1 MDILKKNLAPV
12 SDKAWEEINEQAQEV
27 FTTDLSARKFVDV
40 DGPHGLEFGSVSTGR
55 LEIPKSQDEEGLEY
69 GLNKIMPLVETRSK
83 FELDLWELDNADRGA
98 EDIDLESLE
107 KAAKRMARFE
117 ENVIYEGLK
126 KAGIAGLKSRSEHEK
141 IKFPEDSSKILHAVT
156 KAIGK
161 FKSASIEGPYTLVV
175 DIDKWEKIAS
185 YVGDYP
191 LRLQLENLLDGTIIL
206 APNLK
211 GALLVTE
218 RGGDFRLTLG
228 QDLSIGYESHSNKK
242 VQLFFTESFT
252 FQVLDPAAVI
262 NIG

>member
-1 MDILKKNLAPV
+1 MDILKKKMAPI
-12 SDKAWEEINEQAQEV
+12 SDKAWEEINEQAEDV
-27 FTTDLSARKFVDV
+27 FKTDLSARKFVDV
-40 DGPHGLEFGSVSTGR
+40 DGPHGLELGSVSAGR
-55 LEIPKSQDEEGLEY
+55 LEIPKAQDEEGLEY
-69 GLNKIMPLVETRSK
+69 GLYKVLPLLETRSK
-83 FELDLWELDNADRGA
+83 FELDLWELDNVDRGA

-126 KAGIAGLKSRSEHEK
+126 NAGITGLKSRSEHEK
-141 IKFPEDSSKILHAVT
+141 VEFPEDPSKILHAVT
-156 KAIGK
+156 RAISM
-161 FKSASIEGPYTLVV
+161 FKSASVEGPYSLVL
-175 DIDKWEKIAS
+175 DIDKWEKVSS

-191 LRLQLENLLDGTIIL
+191 LRLQLENLLDGKIIL
-206 APNLK
+206 APNLN

-228 QDLSIGYESHSNKK
+228 QDLSIGYESHDSRN